1 MTAAPAIIP
10 SDERPKMMRILL
22 RSLGKTF
29 ALSGLC
35 LALLSSCGGDSPEA
49 LVKSAK
55 DYMAKRDYSA
65 AVIQLRTAL
74 QKDPESAEAR
84 YLLGASLNDNRD
96 PVGAEKELR
105 KALELGY
112 PPERVL
118 PALARALV
126 AQGEGAK
133 LIAEFG
139 FETLSTPEAQA
150 EFKTFLGD
158 ASLALG
164 QTKDAEAAFNAA
176 LAAKSD
182 FPLAQ
187 VGLATLRATNGDI
200 AGANALLDAA
210 LVQSPSVPEGLLL
223 KGQLLLA
230 QDQPDAARGVLEK
243 AVEANPD
250 YLPARYVLA
259 ALFIKNRDFDQATAQ
274 VAAIRKVS
282 KQDAR
287 SYYFEALIAYE
298 KNEFAPAR
306 DAIQQVI
313 KAAPN
318 SVPGLVLAGQ
328 IEYRAKQFNQSQDYL
343 RRALALAPGLV
354 YAQRM
359 LAATYLRTGSP
370 GRAIE
375 LLEPTLSRGSKDPLL
390 LALAGEAY
398 LANGDY
404 PRATQYFEQTAS
416 LDSKNAG
423 ARTRLGELR
432 FAAGDSEGA
441 IRDLEA
447 ASQMD
452 PKLSAADMALI
463 ANLVRRQQFDQ
474 ALAAVGKLEKKQP
487 NSALLFNLKGVIYM
501 GKKDVASARKSFEQA
516 VIVEPTYFPAIF
528 NLTRLDLL
536 DKNPDAAR
544 KRFDAVLEKEPNN
557 ESALLGL
564 ANFRQ
569 LQGADAT
576 EIESLLKRAVAANP
590 QSIPPRVALVQH
602 YARRGDSRQALLAAQ
617 EAAAALPNDP
627 GALELL
633 GEAQLAT
640 GEPKLARETFA
651 KLVAAQPQST
661 GALLQLARTLA
672 VLKDYDKAIEAL
684 RSALAINNSLPEAKR
699 EIVAIY
705 AASGRPEIALREIK
719 TIQRQQPDDSAG
731 YLLEGDLWASQKK
744 WSEAEI
750 AYRAALKRAPAN
762 AMAAVKLHA
771 SMINAG
777 KAVDADTQADKWT
790 RDHPEDITVRAY
802 LGERAIQ
809 KKDYKT
815 AVRHLQAAIAQRP
828 DNAIVLNNLAWAA
841 GQLSDPKAIT
851 YAERAYALAPT
862 SPEILD
868 TFGML
873 LVKKGD
879 VPQALERLQDAARR
893 APNRSEIRLDFAKVL
908 IAAGKKVEARRE
920 LEALVQASN
929 RPTGAATDDKGS
941 SVEQKSAGQS
951 ASATRPL
958 TCGTECAAEATALL
972 KTL

>member
-1 MTAAPAIIP
+1 M
-10 SDERPKMMRILL
+10 SHILL
-22 RSLGKTF
+22 RSPSKTL
-29 ALSGLC
+29 ALSSLC
-35 LALLSSCGGDSPEA
+35 LALLCSCGSDSPDA
-49 LVKSAK
+49 LIKSAK
-55 DYMAKRDYSA
+55 DYTAKRDYSA

-74 QKDPESAEAR
+74 QKNPESAEAR
-84 YLLGASLNDNRD
+84 YLLGVALNDNRD

-112 PPERVL
+112 SPDRVL

-139 FETLSTPEAQA
+139 KESLSVPEGQA
-150 EFKTFLGD
+150 ELKTFIGD

-164 QTKDAEAAFNAA
+164 QIKDAEAAFNAA
-176 LAAKSD
+176 LAAKPD

-187 VGLATLRATNGDI
+187 VGTATLRAANGDI
-200 AGANALLDAA
+200 AGATTLLDAA
-210 LVQSPSVPEGLLL
+210 LAQSPSLPEALLL
-223 KGQLLLA
+223 KSQVLML

-243 AVEANPD
+243 ALEANPE
-250 YLPARYVLA
+250 YLPARYVLTS
-259 ALFIKNRDFDQATAQ
+259 LLIGKRDFDQATAQ

-287 SYYFEALIAYE
+287 SYYFEALIAYQKGE
-298 KNEFAPAR
+298 IAHAR
-306 DAIQQVI
+306 EAIQQVLRG
-313 KAAPN
+313 APN
-318 SVPGLVLAGQ
+318 SVPILLLAGQ
-328 IEYRAKQFNQSQDYL
+328 IEYRAGQFNQSQDYL
-343 RRALALAPGLV
+343 RRVLAMTPGLE
-354 YAQRM
+354 YAQRL

-375 LLEPTLSRGSKDPLL
+375 LLQPTLSRGSKDPLL
-390 LALAGEAY
+390 LAIAGEAY

-404 PRATQYFEQTAS
+404 PKATQYFEQTAS
-416 LDSKNAG
+416 LDTKNAA

-432 FAAGDSEGA
+432 FATGDTEGA
-441 IRDLEA
+441 IHDLEA

-463 ANLVRRQQFDQ
+463 ANLVRRKQFDQ
-474 ALAAVGKLEKKQP
+474 ALAAIDRLEKKQP
-487 NSALLFNLKGVIYM
+487 NSPLLFNLKGVIYM

-516 VIVEPTYFPAIF
+516 VAVQANYFPAIY
-528 NLTRLDLL
+528 NLARLDLL

-544 KRFDAVLEKEPNN
+544 KRFDTVLEKEPNN

-590 QSIPPRVALVQH
+590 QSIPPRIALVQM
-602 YARRGDSRQALLAAQ
+602 YARRGDGKQALLAAQ
-617 EAAAALPNDP
+617 EAATALPNDP
-627 GALELL
+627 RALELL

-640 GEPKLARETFA
+640 GEPKLALETFT

-661 GALLQLARTLA
+661 GALMLLARTLV
-672 VLKDYDKAIEAL
+672 VLKDYDKAIETL
-684 RSALAINNSLPEAKR
+684 RSALAINSSLTEAKR

-705 AASGRPEIALREIK
+705 VASGRPEIALREIK
-719 TIQRQQPDDSAG
+719 TIQRQQPDDPAA
-731 YLLEGDLWASQKK
+731 YVLEGDLWASQNKS
-744 WSEAEI
+744 SEAEI

-762 AMAAVKLHA
+762 AMVAIKLHA
-771 SMINAG
+771 SMISAG
-777 KAVDADTQADKWT
+777 KVVDAGTQVDKWMH
-790 RDHPEDITVRAY
+790 DHPEDVAVHIY
-802 LGERAIQ
+802 LGERAIY

-815 AVRHLQAAIAQRP
+815 ANRHLQVAVAQQP
-828 DNAIVLNNLAWAA
+828 NNALVLNNLAWVA

-851 YAERAYALAPT
+851 YAQRAYVIAPM
-862 SPEILD
+862 SPDILD

-879 VPQALERLQDAARR
+879 VAQALEKLQDAARR
-893 APNRSEIRLDFAKVL
+893 APNRSEIRMDLAKVL
-908 IAAGKKVEARRE
+908 IAAGKKDEARRE

-929 RPTGAATDDKGS
+929 QSAGTATNDKGAPG
-941 SVEQKSAGQS
+941 VEQKAAGQN
-951 ASATRPL
+951 ANAPRPL
-958 TCGTECAAEATALL
+958 TCGTECGAEATALL